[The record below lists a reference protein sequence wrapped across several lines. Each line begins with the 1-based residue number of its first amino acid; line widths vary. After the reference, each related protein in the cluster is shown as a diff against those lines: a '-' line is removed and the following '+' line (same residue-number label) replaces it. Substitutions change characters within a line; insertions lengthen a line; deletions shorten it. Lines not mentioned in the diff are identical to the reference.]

1 MAARPIMTTISSH
14 SPLRL
19 AVVGHTNTGKT
30 SLLRTLTRNP
40 HFGEISN
47 RPGTTRHVEGAR
59 LLINAHTAIELYDT
73 PGMEDSMALLEYI
86 DGTLVDKDE
95 RLDGPDQ
102 IQRFLDS
109 PESQGRFEQ
118 EARVLRALLECHA
131 GLYVIDSRDPV
142 LAKHKDELHLLA
154 RCGHP
159 IMPVLNFTDTSD
171 QRPDEWRHAMA
182 RLGLHVT
189 VEFDTVAPA
198 LDGETQ
204 LYDKL
209 ALLVG
214 SGAGLLHALRQN
226 VVEQRWQRR
235 EDAIMLIAEMV
246 IDIAA
251 WRSTTPSDEDAMVA
265 ATRYLRSTV
274 RQREH
279 LCVQALL
286 RRYNFDSTT
295 FPAHQLP
302 LQGERWQM
310 DLFHPEALKDMGIHV
325 TKGLA
330 AGAMAGATIDALA
343 AGVTLGTGTLIGAAA
358 GGIWQ
363 GADKWGKRL
372 YGRLRGFQELS
383 VDETVIRLL
392 IVRQLALLDALDRRG
407 HAAQDP
413 IMLVTDESS
422 DAETTSPPTGT
433 DYRHGRLPDIITSAR
448 AHPQWSALSESY
460 TPGRAREQA
469 IRTLAQAL
477 GATSPAAVQP
487 DPAPTDSG
495 TTPSHSDSS
504 PSDTA
509 S

>member
-1 MAARPIMTTISSH
+1 MADNSTMSPTSH
-14 SPLRL
+14 HAPLRL

-47 RPGTTRHVEGAR
+47 QPGTTRHVEGAR
-59 LLINAHTAIELYDT
+59 LLIDAHTAIELYDT

-86 DGTLVDKDE
+86 DTQLLKKDE

-102 IQRFLDS
+102 ILKFLGS
-109 PESQGRFEQ
+109 PESTGRFEQ

-131 GLYVIDSRDPV
+131 ALYVIDSRDPV
-142 LAKHKDELHLLA
+142 LAKHKDELNLLA

-159 IMPVLNFTDTSD
+159 IMPVLNFTDTPE
-171 QRPDEWRHAMA
+171 QRLHEWRQAMA

-209 ALLVG
+209 ALLVE
-214 SGAGLLHALRQN
+214 SRSELLHRLRQN
-226 VVEQRWQRR
+226 ITEQRKQRR
-235 EDAIMLIAEMV
+235 RDAIMLIAEMA

-251 WRSTTPSDEDAMVA
+251 WRNTTPSDPDAITA
-265 ATRYLRSTV
+265 ATRFLRSTV

-286 RRYNFDSTT
+286 KRYNFDSAT

-302 LQGERWQM
+302 LQGERWKM

-325 TKGLA
+325 TKGVA

-343 AGVTLGTGTLIGAAA
+343 AGVTLGAGTLIGAAA
-358 GGIWQ
+358 GGLWQ

-372 YGRLRGFQELS
+372 YSRLKGFQELS
-383 VDETVIRLL
+383 VDENVVRLL

-413 IMLVTDESS
+413 ITLTTDEGMVPNA
-422 DAETTSPPTGT
+422 DI
-433 DYRHGRLPDIITSAR
+433 DYRQAPLPDAIISAR
-448 AHPQWSALSESY
+448 AHPQWSALADGYAPSR
-460 TPGRAREQA
+460 GRNQA
-469 IRTLAQAL
+469 IRNLAEAL
-477 GATSPAAVQP
+477 GA
-487 DPAPTDSG
+487 PTGTNTPEHPEPIYPELSEPSSG
-495 TTPSHSDSS
+495 PPS
-504 PSDTA
+504 SDTT